1 MRQWIRSHMTY
12 ANVMV
17 TLLAF
22 IVLGGGTA
30 LASYVISSNSQVGP
44 GTISGHHAPS
54 GKNPNLIAGSV
65 GSRDVADHSLTNDD
79 IKGSTVAPD
88 AFGRFHDALM
98 QVPSGSGINGNPRA
112 GDEDVLSLDV
122 PAGNYFIVAK
132 GTLSWT
138 QQGHA
143 RCFLYADGD
152 HDYLDIYSNGPFYM
166 SVLGGSPDPFTIH
179 LACNDK
185 RQNVQ
190 AFGGG
195 MLDLKIN
202 AIGVRNITNTAG

>member
-1 MRQWIRSHMTY
+1 MRRIRSHLTY

-17 TLLAF
+17 TILAF
-22 IVLGGGTA
+22 LVLGGGTA

-44 GTISGHHAPS
+44 NTISGHHPS
-54 GKNPNLIAGSV
+54 GGAHPNLIAGSV
-65 GSRDVADHSLTNDD
+65 GGKDVADDSLTKDD
-79 IKGSTVAPD
+79 IREATVEPN
-88 AFGRFHDALM
+88 AFGRFHDALT

-112 GDEDVLSLDV
+112 GDEDVLSLHV

-132 GTLSWT
+132 GTLSWA

-143 RCFLYADGD
+143 LCFLYADGD
-152 HDYLDIYSNGPFYM
+152 YDRLDIYSNGPFFM
-166 SVLGGSPDPFTIH
+166 SVLGGSPDPYTIH

-190 AFGGG
+190 LFGGG
-195 MLDLKIN
+195 MGDLKIN
-202 AIGVRNITNTAG
+202 AIGVRNVTNTSG